1 MKIIW
6 ELVKALA
13 PIVVIALALWWAISP
28 DELVC
33 RGDVFSDAVCTQLDK
48 SPFGDRQ
55 SLLLLRIGGVCAK
68 DSIIPNHSPT
78 IPSDPE

>member
-48 SPFGDRQ
+48 SPFGDR
-55 SLLLLRIGGVCAK
+55 
-68 DSIIPNHSPT
+68 
-78 IPSDPE
+78 